1 MEIRKSLAGMHVLIV
16 VVASTT
22 GGCSSLKGQRFD
34 HEAVPRGETLTGVPF
49 TLNRPI
55 PSVTRTH
62 GNDGA
67 SDKYEIGFDY
77 LPDPDARFTL
87 DIDPSMLSSVD
98 FNMAFDAN
106 GSLIETSAK
115 TTDQT
120 GPLIVALGKLAA
132 TAAAFDRT
140 TPDDK
145 NAISALENA
154 GNAYFA
160 EPGSTVQDPVTGKTR
175 RVNDS
180 DRAAWSSMFKRIRKE
195 ADEGPIRKTFVYAS
209 SREYALLQAVLTS
222 RRLASGQAARK
233 LAAPAAAAGDNP
245 LFATLNDSSQTN
257 ETREKAAEIQD
268 AINRL
273 DKRELAK
280 IKAELVD
287 KRRAL
292 RGAYAMNPTSD
303 RQAQLNANY
312 QLLLLTKSK
321 FEPENDLL
329 VDLADFTETEWQRRS
344 VANLNKQIEARR
356 HVVRIQASN
365 DAKPNS
371 VREATD
377 EKLNE
382 LLARKALVLGLG
394 PQRQRKL
401 ELNRLLAQARTPRE
415 VQVFR
420 QEIVELEAVEVATEN
435 GLKSSAKGPAVTD
448 GPVQSALLSAPY
460 GTAVDNNWIKTTL
473 GSRPLPL
480 YVLALQPI
488 KATNYGVTA
497 APDANAGKGSGTV
510 PAQQPPA
517 APQPPT
523 PPQPYP
529 IQPQNPNGQPGQ

>member
-1 MEIRKSLAGMHVLIV
+1 MEIRKSLAGMRVLVAV

-62 GNDGA
+62 GGDGA
-67 SDKYEIGFDY
+67 SDKYEISFDY

-106 GSLIETSAK
+106 GSLTETTAK

-145 NAISALENA
+145 TAISALENV

-160 EPGSTVQDPVTGKTR
+160 EPGSTVQDPVTGKMR

-209 SREYALLQAVLTS
+209 SHEYALLQAVLTS
-222 RRLASGQAARK
+222 RRLASRQAARK
-233 LAAPAAAAGDNP
+233 LATPATAAG
-245 LFATLNDSSQTN
+245 DSSQTK

-268 AINRL
+268 AIDRL
-273 DKRELAK
+273 DKRELVK
-280 IKAELVD
+280 IKTELID

-303 RQAQLNANY
+303 RQAQLDANY

-329 VDLADFTETEWQRRS
+329 VDLADLTETEWQRRS
-344 VANLNKQIEARR
+344 LANLNKQIEARR

-371 VREATD
+371 AREATD

-415 VQVFR
+415 LQVLR
-420 QEIVELEAVEVATEN
+420 QEIAELEAVEVAAEN
-435 GLKSSAKGPAVTD
+435 GLKSSAKEPAVTD

-460 GTAVDNNWIKTTL
+460 STTVDNNWIKTTL

-480 YVLALQPI
+480 YVVALQPV
-488 KATNYGVTA
+488 KATYDVVTA
-497 APDANAGKGSGTV
+497 APDVNAGKGSGTV
-510 PAQQPPA
+510 PAQQLPA

-523 PPQPYP
+523 PPQPFP
-529 IQPQNPNGQPGQ
+529 VQPQNPNGLPGQ